1 MATAPGGY
9 SPSGAFLSDVRDA
22 SGYNYGVASETTSP
36 RRSPRIEVFAQ
47 AEIIQGQDVRI
58 MEVRNLSSGGIYLVG
73 TPEEYPDLTPGVEL
87 DLVIFGTEEGLG
99 DDPDFNISC
108 QARIIRV
115 DEGNP
120 GKRPPGFGAT
130 ISPVDDDNRERLT
143 KLLLRAD
150 HVRVGNP
157 RR

>member
-1 MATAPGGY
+1 LRGEHA
-9 SPSGAFLSDVRDA
+9 D
-22 SGYNYGVASETTSP
+22 GYNGHVPQETTN
-36 RRSPRIEVFAQ
+36 RRRAPRIEVFAQ
-47 AEIIQGQDVRI
+47 AELKGQEVRI
-58 MEVRNLSSGGIYLVG
+58 MEVRNVSSGGVYLVG
-73 TPEEYPDLTPGVEL
+73 TSQEYPDLAPGIDL
-87 DLVIFGTEEGLG
+87 DLVLFGTEEGLG

-108 QARIIRV
+108 QARIIRI

-130 ISPVDDDNRERLT
+130 IDPVDEDNRERLT

-150 HVRVGNP
+150 HVRVGDP

>member
-1 MATAPGGY
+1 MPQ
-9 SPSGAFLSDVRDA
+9 
-22 SGYNYGVASETTSP
+22 ETTN
-36 RRSPRIEVFAQ
+36 RRHYPRIEVFAQ
-47 AEIIQGQDVRI
+47 AEIQGQDVRI
-58 MEVRNLSSGGIYLVG
+58 MEVRNLSAGGIYLVG
-73 TPEEYPDLTPGVEL
+73 TIEEYPDLVPGLEL

-108 QARIIRV
+108 AARIIRI

-130 ISPVDDDNRERLT
+130 IEPADEDNRERLNA
-143 KLLLRAD
+143 LLLRAD
-150 HVRVGNP
+150 HVRVGDP

>member
-1 MATAPGGY
+1 MGENTN
-9 SPSGAFLSDVRDA
+9 R
-22 SGYNYGVASETTSP
+22 

-47 AEIIQGQDVRI
+47 AEVKGQEVRI
-58 MEVRNLSSGGIYLVG
+58 MEVRNVSSGSIYLVG
-73 TPEEYPDLTPGVEL
+73 TPQEYPDLTPGTEL
-87 DLVIFGTEEGLG
+87 ALVIFGAEEGMG

-108 QARIIRV
+108 HARVIRV

-130 ISPVDDDNRERLT
+130 IDPVNEDNRERLT

-150 HVRVGNP
+150 HYRVGDP

>member
-1 MATAPGGY
+1 MGGGY
-9 SPSGAFLSDVRDA
+9 NGR
-22 SGYNYGVASETTSP
+22 VAQENTNR

-47 AEIIQGQDVRI
+47 AEVKGQEVRI
-58 MEVRNLSSGGIYLVG
+58 MEVRNVSSGGIYLVG
-73 TPEEYPDLTPGVEL
+73 TPQEYPDLTPGTEL
-87 DLVIFGTEEGLG
+87 ALVIFGTEEGMG

-108 QARIIRV
+108 HARVIRV

-130 ISPVDDDNRERLT
+130 IDPVDEDNRERLT
-143 KLLLRAD
+143 KLLMRAD
-150 HVRVGNP
+150 DYRVGDP

>member
-1 MATAPGGY
+1 VLTP
-9 SPSGAFLSDVRDA
+9 DRD
-22 SGYNYGVASETTSP
+22 GYNGAVPEENTNR

-47 AEIIQGQDVRI
+47 AEIKGQEVRI
-58 MEVRNLSSGGIYLVG
+58 MEVRNVSSGGIYLVG
-73 TPEEYPDLTPGVEL
+73 TPKEYPDITRGL
-87 DLVIFGTEEGLG
+87 DLELVIFGSEEGIG
-99 DDPDFNISC
+99 DDPDFNIVC

-115 DEGNP
+115 DEGFP

-130 ISPVDDDNRERLT
+130 IDPVDEDNRERLT

-150 HVRVGNP
+150 NYRVGDP

>member
-1 MATAPGGY
+1 VPQ
-9 SPSGAFLSDVRDA
+9 
-22 SGYNYGVASETTSP
+22 ETTN
-36 RRSPRIEVFAQ
+36 RRHYPRIEVFAQ
-47 AEIIQGQDVRI
+47 AEIQGQDVRI
-58 MEVRNLSSGGIYLVG
+58 MEVRNLSAGGIYLVG
-73 TPEEYPDLTPGVEL
+73 TIEEYPDLVPGLEL

-108 QARIIRV
+108 AARIIRI

-130 ISPVDDDNRERLT
+130 IEPADEDNRERLNA
-143 KLLLRAD
+143 LLLRAD
-150 HVRVGNP
+150 HVRVGDP

>member
-1 MATAPGGY
+1 VPQ
-9 SPSGAFLSDVRDA
+9 
-22 SGYNYGVASETTSP
+22 ETTNR

-47 AEIIQGQDVRI
+47 AELKGQDVRI
-58 MEVRNLSSGGIYLVG
+58 MEVRNVSSGGIYLVG
-73 TPEEYPDLTPGVEL
+73 TPQDYPDLVPGVDL
-87 DLVIFGTEEGLG
+87 GLVIFGSEEGRG
-99 DDPDFNISC
+99 DDPDFNIIC
-108 QARIIRV
+108 QARIIRI

-130 ISPVDDDNRERLT
+130 IDPVDEDNRERLT

-150 HVRVGNP
+150 NYRVGDP

>member
-1 MATAPGGY
+1 VPE
-9 SPSGAFLSDVRDA
+9 
-22 SGYNYGVASETTSP
+22 ETTGNR

-47 AEIIQGQDVRI
+47 AELKGQDVRI
-58 MEVRNLSSGGIYLVG
+58 MEVRNVSSGGIYLVG
-73 TPEEYPDLTPGVEL
+73 TPEEYPDLTPGVDL
-87 DLVIFGTEEGLG
+87 DLVIFGSEEGIG
-99 DDPDFNISC
+99 DDPDFNIVC

-115 DEGNP
+115 DRGNP

-130 ISPVDDDNRERLT
+130 IDPADEDNRERLT

-150 HVRVGNP
+150 HYRVGDP

>member
-1 MATAPGGY
+1 MGADPHSAP
-9 SPSGAFLSDVRDA
+9 SPDA
-22 SGYNYGVASETTSP
+22 VFVCSLDSAGYNEAVPSETTNR
-36 RRSPRIEVFAQ
+36 RRSPRIDVFAQ
-47 AEIIQGQDVRI
+47 AEVQGQEVRI

-73 TPEEYPDLTPGVEL
+73 TSEEYPDLAPGVDL
-87 DLVIFGTEEGLG
+87 DLLIFGTEEGLG

-130 ISPVDDDNRERLT
+130 IDPVDEDHRERLN
-143 KLLLRAD
+143 KMLMRAD
-150 HVRVGNP
+150 HIRVGDP

>member
-1 MATAPGGY
+1 MAPV
-9 SPSGAFLSDVRDA
+9 SGEDTNR
-22 SGYNYGVASETTSP
+22 

-47 AEIIQGQDVRI
+47 AELKGQEVRI
-58 MEVRNLSSGGIYLVG
+58 MEVRNVSAGGIYLVG
-73 TPEEYPDLTPGVEL
+73 TTDEYPDLTPGTDL
-87 DLVIFGTEEGLG
+87 DLIIFGAEEGMG
-99 DDPDFNISC
+99 DDPDFNIAC

-130 ISPVDDDNRERLT
+130 IDPADEDNRERLT
-143 KLLLRAD
+143 KLLMRAD
-150 HVRVGNP
+150 HYRVGDP